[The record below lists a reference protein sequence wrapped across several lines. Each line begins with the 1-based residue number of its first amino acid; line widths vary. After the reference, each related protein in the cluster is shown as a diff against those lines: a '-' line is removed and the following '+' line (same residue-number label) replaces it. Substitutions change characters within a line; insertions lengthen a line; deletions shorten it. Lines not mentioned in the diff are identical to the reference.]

1 MTLAIA
7 LFTPDRLTLFSFS
20 VTRFSWLI
28 LALSLALAGLA
39 LDMFLSPGPVGLI
52 ALWPAVWGLAIASAV
67 MFQEVLNYEK
77 RT

>member
-7 LFTPDRLTLFSFS
+7 LFTPDRLALFSFS

-39 LDMFLSPGPVGLI
+39 VDMFISPGPVGLI
-52 ALWPAVWGLAIASAV
+52 ALWPALWGLAIASAV
-67 MFQEVLNYEK
+67 MLQEVLNYEK

>member
-39 LDMFLSPGPVGLI
+39 LDMYH
-52 ALWPAVWGLAIASAV
+52 PARLV
-67 MFQEVLNYEK
+67 
-77 RT
+77 